1 VWCGCNLLINNA
13 ASHPAVPPPTT
24 TIFIETPLVNYIS
37 ILLTGHFNTG
47 KYLTM
52 SITYIFKSFM
62 TTEMLSSIN
71 NSELIKYAH
80 SLKSESTGVVK
91 SNVNGWQSDIL
102 TKPNLEIKKLVDIV
116 NLQLHDLRGEY
127 GIKDDFNFQINNLW
141 ININTKLSFNRPH
154 IHPESAVSGV
164 YYVSVP
170 KNSGNIVF
178 NHPSRTQQYHIRD
191 EAVKV
196 SNDINSSTWHV
207 TPDAGLLIAFPS
219 WLEHYVEPNNNEDER
234 ISIAFNAHI
243 EKNYEKK

>member
-1 VWCGCNLLINNA
+1 
-13 ASHPAVPPPTT
+13 
-24 TIFIETPLVNYIS
+24 
-37 ILLTGHFNTG
+37 
-47 KYLTM
+47 M

-62 TTEMLSSIN
+62 ATEMLSSIN
-71 NSELIKYAH
+71 NSELINYAY
-80 SLKSESTGVVK
+80 SLKSESNGVVK

-102 TKPNLEIKKLVDIV
+102 TKPNLEITKLVDIISS
-116 NLQLHDLRGEY
+116 QLYDLRGEY
-127 GIKDDFNFQINNLW
+127 GIKDNFNFQINNLW

-154 IHPESAVSGV
+154 VHPESAVSGV

-170 KNSGNIVF
+170 DNSGNIVF

-191 EAVKV
+191 DVIKV
-196 SNDINSSTWHV
+196 PNDINSSTWHV
-207 TPDAGLLIAFPS
+207 TPNAGLLILFPS

>member
-1 VWCGCNLLINNA
+1 
-13 ASHPAVPPPTT
+13 
-24 TIFIETPLVNYIS
+24 
-37 ILLTGHFNTG
+37 
-47 KYLTM
+47 
-52 SITYIFKSFM
+52 M